1 MFPFQNFISKAHF
14 FFLGTCPN
22 GWVNA
27 GDLGGC
33 YLFSASGM
41 GVDWYDA
48 VDYCESNFE
57 NSYLADILDQETQ
70 DFITEEVNPS
80 VSYWIGGNDITIVS
94 HQIIHNS
101 TQ

>member
-1 MFPFQNFISKAHF
+1 M
-14 FFLGTCPN
+14 
-22 GWVNA
+22 
-27 GDLGGC
+27 
-33 YLFSASGM
+33 
-41 GVDWYDA
+41 DWYEA

>member
-1 MFPFQNFISKAHF
+1 
-14 FFLGTCPN
+14 
-22 GWVNA
+22 
-27 GDLGGC
+27 
-33 YLFSASGM
+33 M
-41 GVDWYDA
+41 GVDWYEA

-70 DFITEEVNPS
+70 DFIAEELDPS

-101 TQ
+101 IL